1 MTPFL
6 RTGGLA
12 WLAVVAAAL
21 LEGLRLGVGTLRQ
34 PGPGFVPVLAALVL
48 AGLAAG
54 LLLQPAAAPPRPLA
68 PGGRRRFAAAVGA
81 LLAYAALFERLGFV
95 PTTFVV
101 MWFLLRF
108 VGAERW
114 PVAVGVAAATAA
126 SAWLIF
132 DRLLRAQLPRGVLAP
147 LGL

>member
-1 MTPFL
+1 MTPVL

-12 WLAVVAAAL
+12 WLAVAGAAL
-21 LEGLRLGVGTLRQ
+21 VEGLRLGVGTLRQ

-48 AGLAAG
+48 AGLAVG
-54 LLLQPAAAPPRPLA
+54 LLLQPAGEPPPPA

-101 MWFLLRF
+101 MWFLLSF
-108 VGAERW
+108 VGAARW
-114 PVAVGVAAATAA
+114 PVALGFAAATAV
-126 SAWLIF
+126 SAWLVF
-132 DRLLRAQLPRGVLAP
+132 DRLLQAQLPRGVLAP